1 MTPPELAAN
10 TPVLDVLQPVAI
22 GVLILLRIE
31 LNIIVHYWREGD
43 VCKVLHL
50 EEPLCRELWLNRHI
64 GTLREAHLIII
75 VLNLLHQTSILK
87 IDRNLL
93 AHVHTVH
100 AYIETSSFADST
112 VVVEDVDGFQ
122 TMLQTESVVV
132 DIVSWSYLQATC
144 TELDIYVCIFDD
156 WNLTVDERYD
166 DVLTLQPCILLVL
179 WVDTHGRV
187 AHDSLRTCSSYY
199 CIVTLL
205 ILVND
210 VLFIYL
216 LAVFLYYVILQV
228 IELRVLVLIDYLLV
242 RECSLSL
249 RIPVDHAHTTID
261 ETFLVKIAEY
271 VDDGARTGLV
281 HSECCAIPIAAGT
294 EFAELFQD
302 DATML
307 VSPVPSVLEE
317 LLASKV
323 SLLDALLS
331 EAVDYLSLGSDTGM
345 VCTWYPTSVLTF
357 HACTANENILDS
369 IVEHVS
375 HVKHTSNVWWR
386 DNHCIR
392 FTTIWLRAEKLVVE
406 PVLIPFTFHCLW
418 IVFTC

>member
-1 MTPPELAAN
+1 M
-10 TPVLDVLQPVAI
+10 
-22 GVLILLRIE
+22 
-31 LNIIVHYWREGD
+31 
-43 VCKVLHL
+43 
-50 EEPLCRELWLNRHI
+50 
-64 GTLREAHLIII
+64 
-75 VLNLLHQTSILK
+75 
-87 IDRNLL
+87 
-93 AHVHTVH
+93 
-100 AYIETSSFADST
+100 
-112 VVVEDVDGFQ
+112 
-122 TMLQTESVVV
+122 
-132 DIVSWSYLQATC
+132 
-144 TELDIYVCIFDD
+144 
-156 WNLTVDERYD
+156 
-166 DVLTLQPCILLVL
+166 
-179 WVDTHGRV
+179 
-187 AHDSLRTCSSYY
+187 
-199 CIVTLL
+199 
-205 ILVND
+205 ND

-216 LAVFLYYVILQV
+216 LAVFLYNVILQV

-271 VDDGARTGLV
+271 VDDSARTGLV
-281 HSECCAIPIAAGT
+281 HSECCTVPITTGT
-294 EFAELFQD
+294 ELAELLED

-307 VSPVPSVLEE
+307 VSPVPSMLEE

-345 VCTWYPTSVLTF
+345 VCTWYPASVLAF

-375 HVKHTSNVWWR
+375 HVKHTCNVWWR

-392 FTTIWLRAEKLVVE
+392 FTTIWLRTEKFVVE